1 MDNSILVIPLRFV
14 NMEALVSKSL
24 YRPETT
30 ALLKLIKDCRIEAGL
45 TQADFAKALDRPQS
59 FASDIERG
67 SRRLDLVQLRDV
79 CEVLGITLA
88 TFIERF
94 ERSISESTKE
104 QQ

>member
-1 MDNSILVIPLRFV
+1 M
-14 NMEALVSKSL
+14 SKSL

-45 TQADFAKALDRPQS
+45 TQAELAKALDRPQS

-79 CEVLGITLA
+79 CQVLGVPLA

-94 ERSISESTKE
+94 ERRIGEPLDE
-104 QQ
+104 